1 MTAPTKLSNL
11 LNPQVVAEY
20 IDAKLVDKIKLSPLA
35 VVGTELQGRPGNT
48 LTVPVWQYVGEAS
61 DLAEGVADIPVV
73 LNSDSET
80 VTVKKAAKSIEITD
94 EAVLSSAGNPVGE
107 IADQLLLSIADKVEK
122 DCYTAL
128 EGATLKHTATVS
140 ASAIADA
147 IGLFGED
154 LDEEIG
160 KRYPEETPEMRK
172 IKELEQKLAEKE
184 REAVRKE
191 LTIKA
196 QQLASEKGLPADL
209 AAYFI
214 AENEELTIENI
225 EKFDSAY
232 KSHLDNA
239 VIERTK
245 GTTPKMT
252 ASQSPKQKD
261 VKHMSFS
268 EFAAYHQNKI

>member
-1 MTAPTKLSNL
+1 MATTKLSNL

-48 LTVPVWQYVGEAS
+48 LTVPVWQYIGSAQ
-61 DLAEGVADIPVV
+61 DLAEGVADVPVV

-80 VTVKKAAKSIEITD
+80 VTVKKVSKAVEVTD
-94 EAVLSSAGNPVGE
+94 EAILSGAGSVESE

-154 LDEEIG
+154 LDEEMRVFINPQEYASIRKGTEFVPSSNVQGAIG
-160 KRYPEETPEMRK
+160 GSIGYIYNAAVVVSNRVPKGKAYIVKPGALGIELKRDTNVESDRD
-172 IKELEQKLAEKE
+172 ILAKTNVY
-184 REAVRKE
+184 AVDKHY
-191 LTIKA
+191 
-196 QQLASEKGLPADL
+196 
-209 AAYFI
+209 AAYLRDKTKVVVI
-214 AENEELTIENI
+214 A
-225 EKFDSAY
+225 
-232 KSHLDNA
+232 NA
-239 VIERTK
+239 
-245 GTTPKMT
+245 
-252 ASQSPKQKD
+252 
-261 VKHMSFS
+261 
-268 EFAAYHQNKI
+268 

>member
-1 MTAPTKLSNL
+1 MATTKLSNL

-128 EGATLKHTATVS
+128 ESATLKHTATVS
-140 ASAIADA
+140 TSAIADA

-154 LDEEIG
+154 LDEEMRVFINPQEYASIRKGAEFVPSSNVQGAIG
-160 KRYPEETPEMRK
+160 GSIGYIYNAAVVVSNRVPKGKAYIVKPGALGIELKRETNVESDRD
-172 IKELEQKLAEKE
+172 ILAKTNVY
-184 REAVRKE
+184 AVDKHY
-191 LTIKA
+191 
-196 QQLASEKGLPADL
+196 
-209 AAYFI
+209 AAYLRDKTKVVVI
-214 AENEELTIENI
+214 A
-225 EKFDSAY
+225 
-232 KSHLDNA
+232 NA
-239 VIERTK
+239 
-245 GTTPKMT
+245 
-252 ASQSPKQKD
+252 
-261 VKHMSFS
+261 
-268 EFAAYHQNKI
+268 